1 MKKLFKQG
9 MVIFFLS
16 LAITGYS
23 NVVVSS
29 TTSEQNTEINRKDSS
44 ESKVQNNIPL
54 LKNVNSNVYLNVA
67 NEEEINLMIEI
78 YYKGF
83 DLAYKEKHSNVTN
96 LKRTYDFSTSKK
108 GEYTFYIKIG
118 KEIHKEIV
126 IIK

>member
-83 DLAYKEKHSNVTN
+83 DLV
-96 LKRTYDFSTSKK
+96 R
-108 GEYTFYIKIG
+108 I
-118 KEIHKEIV
+118 
-126 IIK
+126 